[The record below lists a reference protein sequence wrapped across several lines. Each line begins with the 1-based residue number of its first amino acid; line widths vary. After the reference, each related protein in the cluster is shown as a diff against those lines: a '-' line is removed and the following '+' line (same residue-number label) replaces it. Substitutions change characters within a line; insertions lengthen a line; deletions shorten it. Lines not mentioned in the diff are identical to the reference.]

1 MLNQVL
7 ASFLNVKKNKPL
19 VHHITNYVTVNDC
32 ANIVLALGGSP
43 VMADDIE
50 EAAEMTAIA
59 SVLVINIGTLNS
71 RTVQSM
77 LAAGKMANEKGIP
90 VILDPVGIGATKL
103 RTEAAR
109 EIIHEVKLA
118 VIRGNMSEMK
128 FLSGANVL
136 VKGVDSTAGEE
147 DGASIAKTLAEQL
160 NCIVAITGKTDV
172 ITDGQQVC
180 YIANGHEM
188 LTRITG
194 TGCMTTSLVGT
205 YCGAN
210 SDYFAAAVA
219 GVMTMGLAGEIAY
232 KALQKTDGVGTYKA
246 KLFDAIY
253 NLSTENILYG
263 GKINV
268 E

>member
-7 ASFLNVKKNKPL
+7 TSFLNVRQNKPL

-59 SVLVINIGTLNS
+59 SALVINIGTLNS

-77 LAAGKMANEKGIP
+77 LAAGKMANQKKIP
-90 VILDPVGIGATKL
+90 VILDPVGIVATKL
-103 RTEAAR
+103 RTDAVQK
-109 EIIHEVKLA
+109 IIHEVELA
-118 VIRGNMSEMK
+118 VVRGNMSEMK

-147 DGASIAKTLAEQL
+147 DGAVIAKTLAKQL
-160 NCIVAITGKTDV
+160 NCVIAITGKTDV

-210 SDYFAAAVA
+210 SDYFVSAVA

-232 KALQKTDGVGTYKA
+232 RALHKTEGIGTYKA
-246 KLFDAIY
+246 RLFDAID